1 MHESVVLG
9 TTFEHI
15 KPVERAS
22 FWSRAR
28 GRNAFALGSEVNI
41 RETGQGWQGCMISQ
55 CIEFEMWTKDS
66 VRRWRCS
73 EEYFSFI
80 SCCSLEPLSVLFRRR
95 LEADYT

>member
-1 MHESVVLG
+1 MHESVVSG

-41 RETGQGWQGCMISQ
+41 REMGQGWQGWLRKNAEYLG
-55 CIEFEMWTKDS
+55 IEYCKYD
-66 VRRWRCS
+66 
-73 EEYFSFI
+73 
-80 SCCSLEPLSVLFRRR
+80 LSM
-95 LEADYT
+95 Y